1 MRMETDRLTIR
12 RFCAADWEDLY
23 AYLSDPEVLRF
34 EPYAPF
40 SVEQCKLEA
49 KRRAADEA
57 FWAVCLKENGRLIGN
72 LYFSGQAE
80 QTWEL
85 GFVFHASYQGK
96 GYALESARALI
107 DHAFLEWN
115 VRRIISLCNPENER
129 SWKLL
134 ERLGMRRERHLF
146 KNVTFHTDAF
156 GNPIYFDTYEYGL
169 LREEWE
175 ESRCRSKRT

>member
-1 MRMETDRLTIR
+1 MPIETDRLTIR
-12 RFCAADWEDLY
+12 RFRGEDWEDLH
-23 AYLSDPEVLRF
+23 AYLSDPDVLRF

-40 SVEQCKLEA
+40 DAEQCKLEA
-49 KRRAADEA
+49 KRRATDEA

-80 QTWEL
+80 KTWEL

-107 DHAFLEWN
+107 DHAFLKWN
-115 VRRIISLCNPENER
+115 MRRVIALCNPENEK
-129 SWKLL
+129 SWRLL
-134 ERLGMRRERHLF
+134 ERLGMRREGHLIQ
-146 KNVTFHTDAF
+146 NVSFHKDES
-156 GNPIYFDTYEYGL
+156 GNPIYTDTYEYGL

-175 ESRCRSKRT
+175 RCARDWRLS